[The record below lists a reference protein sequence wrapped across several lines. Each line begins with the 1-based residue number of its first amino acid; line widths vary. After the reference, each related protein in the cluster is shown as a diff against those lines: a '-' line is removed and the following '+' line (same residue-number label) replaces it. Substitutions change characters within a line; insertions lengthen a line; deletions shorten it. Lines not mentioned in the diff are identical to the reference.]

1 VDTTVADPLEGA
13 TLEGRYRIRGRIA
26 RGGMASVY
34 HALDTR
40 LERTVA
46 VKVLHPAYASDPAFA
61 ERFVR
66 EARSI
71 ARLSHPNVVAV
82 FDQGTYDGQAFLV
95 MEYVRGRTLRDVLA
109 ERGRLSPAEAT
120 SVLEP
125 MLDALSAAHRIG
137 MVHRDVKPEN
147 VLIGDDG
154 SVKVADF
161 GLARITDAGTS
172 TRTQGVLMGTVAYVP
187 PELVTSGSADPRS
200 DVYAAGIVLYEMLT
214 GTVPF
219 RGETALSIAWQHV
232 NADVP
237 PPSDVIGGLPEA
249 LDELTLHA
257 TRREPG
263 ARPTDA
269 GAFLAGLR
277 DVRAD
282 LALPHVPPPP
292 RAETPSKAQPTVAV
306 PRRELLATGTAPVP
320 PVVVVSAEE
329 APPDR
334 PRRPLRRGP
343 VALAIVLV
351 LGLLVGAAGWYLGVG
366 QYTQAPSVLGKTR
379 AQAESILADAGLKAR
394 AGEAR
399 YSEAVPVG
407 TVMAQHPDPNGRVLR
422 NGAVTFTL
430 SKGPERHLVPK
441 VAGTPRAAAER
452 ALRAETLRPQVAVR
466 YHRTVDAGLVVSTD
480 PAAGQSV
487 RRNTVVRVVV
497 SKGPPP
503 VSLPDVVGKPRAE
516 VVPLLQGRGLKVTV
530 DEKYDDKVAEGR
542 VIAQKPGP
550 GRVLEGSTV
559 TLTVSL
565 GRPFVTMPDVG
576 GKPFEEAKRQLEAL
590 KLVVRRGVDI
600 PGGDDDVLSQNP
612 STGSRVREGSTVTL
626 HTF

>member
-1 VDTTVADPLEGA
+1 VDTTVADPLVGA

-34 HALDTR
+34 DALDTR

-46 VKVLHPAYASDPAFA
+46 VKVLHPAYAADPAFA

-95 MEYVRGRTLRDVLA
+95 MEYVPGRTLRDVLT

-161 GLARITDAGTS
+161 GLARVADAGTS
-172 TRTQGVLMGTVAYVP
+172 TKTQGVLMGTVAYVP
-187 PELVTSGSADPRS
+187 PELVTSGAADPRS

-219 RGETALSIAWQHV
+219 EGETALSIAWQHV
-232 NADVP
+232 HADVP
-237 PPSDVIGGLPEA
+237 PPSEVIGGLPEA

-263 ARPTDA
+263 ARPADA
-269 GAFLAGLR
+269 GAFLAELR

-282 LALPHVPPPP
+282 LALPLVPPPVRAAAKP
-292 RAETPSKAQPTVAV
+292 RVQHTIVV
-306 PRRELLATGTAPVP
+306 PRDELPAAGS
-320 PVVVVSAEE
+320 VSA
-329 APPDR
+329 PPALASGEQPLPSR
-334 PRRPLRRGP
+334 PRRPVRRGP
-343 VALAIVLV
+343 LAVAIVLV
-351 LGLLVGAAGWYLGVG
+351 LGLLVGGAGWYLGVG
-366 QYTQAPSVLGKTR
+366 RYTDAPPVLGKTR
-379 AQAESILADAGLKAR
+379 AQATAILAKAGLKTRIAPD
-394 AGEAR
+394 A
-399 YSEAVPVG
+399 YSETVPAGSV
-407 TVMAQHPDPNGRVLR
+407 VAQDPRPNGRVAR
-422 NGAVTFTL
+422 DGAVTLTL
-430 SKGPERHLVPK
+430 SRGPERHSVPD
-441 VAGTPRAAAER
+441 VVGTPQAAAEQRLRAAA
-452 ALRAETLRPQVAVR
+452 LRPQVVAR
-466 YHRTVDAGLVVSTD
+466 YDDTVVAGLVVSTD
-480 PAAGQSV
+480 PKAGESV
-487 RRNTVVRVVV
+487 RRDTVVQVVV

-503 VSLPDVVGKPRAE
+503 VTLPNVVGKARDRVE
-516 VVPLLQGRGLKVTV
+516 QLLRRLGLRPAVTQ
-530 DEKYDDKVAEGR
+530 KYDGTAPEGL
-542 VIAQKPGP
+542 VMSQNPGP
-550 GRVLEGSTV
+550 GRVLKGSPV
-559 TLTVSL
+559 ALVVSL
-565 GRPFVTMPDVG
+565 GRPFVTLPDVEG
-576 GKPFEEAKRQLEAL
+576 LPFPVAKQRLEAL
-590 KLVVRRGVDI
+590 KLAVRRGVDI
-600 PGGDDDVLSQNP
+600 PGGNDSVLQQSP
-612 STGSRVREGSTVTL
+612 SAGSRVREGSTVIL

>member
-1 VDTTVADPLEGA
+1 VDTTVADPLEGN

-34 HALDTR
+34 HAVDTR

-82 FDQGTYDGQAFLV
+82 FDQGTYDGQAYLV
-95 MEYVRGRTLRDVLA
+95 MEYVRGRTLRDVLT

-161 GLARITDAGTS
+161 GLARATDGGTS

-187 PELVTSGSADPRS
+187 PELVTSGAADPRS

-214 GTVPF
+214 GSVPF
-219 RGETALSIAWQHV
+219 RGETALSVAWQHV
-232 NADVP
+232 HADVP
-237 PPSDVIGGLPEA
+237 PPSAMVGGLPEE

-269 GAFLAGLR
+269 GAFLAELR

-282 LALPHVPPPP
+282 LGLPHLPPPA
-292 RAETPSKAQPTVAV
+292 RVETASKVQPTIAV
-306 PRRELLATGTAPVP
+306 PRRELLATGTASVP
-320 PVVVVSAEE
+320 AVAVSPEE
-329 APPDR
+329 APPPR
-334 PRRPLRRGP
+334 TRRPVRRGP
-343 VALAIVLV
+343 LALAIVLV
-351 LGLLVGAAGWYLGVG
+351 LGLLAGATGWYLGVG
-366 QYTQAPSVLGKTR
+366 QYTEAPAVLGKTE
-379 AQAESILADAGLKAR
+379 AQARAILTQAGLTAR
-394 AGEAR
+394 AGEQR
-399 YSEAVPVG
+399 FSETAPVG
-407 TVMAQHPDPNGRVLR
+407 SVVDQDPDPNGRVQR
-422 NGAVTFTL
+422 GGDVTLYL
-430 SKGPERHLVPK
+430 SKGPERHLVPE
-441 VAGTPRAAAER
+441 VVGTRQTAALA
-452 ALRAETLRPQVAVR
+452 ALRDRTLRPRVVQR
-466 YHRTVDAGLVVSTD
+466 YHDTVDKGLVVSTD
-480 PAAGQSV
+480 PAAGESV
-487 RRNTVVRVVV
+487 RRDTVVEVVV

-516 VVPLLQGRGLKVTV
+516 VVPALERLGLKVTV
-530 DEKYDDKVAEGR
+530 TERHDDEIAEGL
-542 VIAQKPGP
+542 VISQRPGTR
-550 GRVLEGSTV
+550 RVLKGSTV
-559 TLTVSL
+559 TLVVSL
-565 GRPFVTMPDVG
+565 GRPFVTLPDVD

-590 KLVVRRGVDI
+590 ELVVRRGVDI
-600 PGGDDDVLSQNP
+600 PGGSENVLSQSP
-612 STGSRVREGSTVTL
+612 SAGSKVREGSTVVL